1 MQCNTMKCNAL
12 HCNAMQYNAMQC
24 KAMQWNAMQGW
35 MMYWYGC
42 HQEKKGFLI
51 DINFS
56 VDSAEGLKVVWGWI
70 AENFP
75 QNNFKA
81 VTHNLQNLPFSAF
94 KLSS

>member
-1 MQCNTMKCNAL
+1 MKCNAL
-12 HCNAMQYNAMQC
+12 QCNAMQCNARMDEVLI
-24 KAMQWNAMQGW
+24 W
-35 MMYWYGC
+35 MPPR
-42 HQEKKGFLI
+42 KKGFI
-51 DINFS
+51 ININFS
-56 VDSAEGLKVVWGWI
+56 EDSAEGLKVVWGWI